1 MIRLAIVTAAVLALL
16 AAPTLA
22 ADSLTATRWPA
33 PPSRALEAGDII
45 MGVSQWDGTSW
56 TLLDAV
62 TIQAD
67 HGPTVCGPSLA
78 PARPV
83 G

>member
-1 MIRLAIVTAAVLALL
+1 MSRLTLVSAAVLALL

-22 ADSLTATRWPA
+22 ADSLSVTRWPA
-33 PPSRALEAGDII
+33 AAPRGLEAGDII
-45 MGVSQWDGTSW
+45 MGVSQWDGTEW

-67 HGPTVCGPSLA
+67 HGPDVCGPSLA